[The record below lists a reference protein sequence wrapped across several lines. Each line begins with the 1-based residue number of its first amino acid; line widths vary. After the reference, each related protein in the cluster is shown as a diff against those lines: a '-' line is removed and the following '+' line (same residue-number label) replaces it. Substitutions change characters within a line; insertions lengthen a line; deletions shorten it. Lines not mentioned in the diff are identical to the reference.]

1 MIETRLIVDAN
12 NHLGE
17 GPLWDVK
24 EQRLYW
30 IDSTAA
36 EISSCRA
43 DGSDVRRY
51 FVPRH
56 IGSMALRERGGAVV
70 ALANGLHFYDFETQT
85 VKLIADPESDDTE
98 TRFNDGK
105 VDREGGLSRARWR
118 MTSTVTTPIAVNVR
132 AEAVLYTG
140 LIRMA
145 R

>member
-43 DGSDVRRY
+43 DGSDMRRY

-56 IGSMALRERGGAVV
+56 IGSMALREQRRRRGRACERPAFLRLRRADGQAHCRPGKRRSRDAFQRRQGGPARAVYRRDD
-70 ALANGLHFYDFETQT
+70 GL
-85 VKLIADPESDDTE
+85 
-98 TRFNDGK
+98 
-105 VDREGGLSRARWR
+105 
-118 MTSTVTTPIAVNVR
+118 
-132 AEAVLYTG
+132 
-140 LIRMA
+140 
-145 R
+145 